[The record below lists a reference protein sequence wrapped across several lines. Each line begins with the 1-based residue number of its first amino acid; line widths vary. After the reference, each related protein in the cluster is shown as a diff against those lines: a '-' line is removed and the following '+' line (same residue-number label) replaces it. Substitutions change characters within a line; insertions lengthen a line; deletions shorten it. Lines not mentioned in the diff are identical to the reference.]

1 MPGYIKK
8 KLKEYEHVIPKK
20 TQHCPYS
27 PESKKFGSETQ
38 WPLPGDTSPLLN
50 NKDKKP
56 VQKIVGSILH
66 YAPAVDMMVLIALS
80 TIAMLQAK
88 PTENTMERCV
98 QILDYLA
105 THATVKIRFYT
116 SDMIMNIHTDASYL
130 LESKACSR
138 ACGHFFM
145 GWKPVIGEPIKLN
158 GAFYT
163 HSVILKFVVAS
174 VAEAK
179 LGALFHNCQDGIV
192 FCQTLLDMR
201 HCPKLEASKDYLN

>member
-1 MPGYIKK
+1 
-8 KLKEYEHVIPKK
+8 
-20 TQHCPYS
+20 
-27 PESKKFGSETQ
+27 
-38 WPLPGDTSPLLN
+38 
-50 NKDKKP
+50 
-56 VQKIVGSILH
+56 
-66 YAPAVDMMVLIALS
+66 
-80 TIAMLQAK
+80 
-88 PTENTMERCV
+88 
-98 QILDYLA
+98 
-105 THATVKIRFYT
+105 
-116 SDMIMNIHTDASYL
+116 MIMNIHSDVSYL

-145 GWKPVIGEPIKLN
+145 GWKPVIGKLIKLN

-163 HSVILKFVVAS
+163 DSVILKFVVAS